1 MKAPDPHDLAS
12 DAAAQINDLFDAVD
26 VAKAINS
33 EEFRQLLDRIPIPI
47 IISKFVRGDH
57 RICYAN
63 EAFEVIIGM
72 KLPEFAGRG
81 WSILVSFVDE
91 KDQNSDL
98 AKSMLSDGDDFR
110 GTFRRSQPTPLVVE
124 AFCGV
129 IEREDGTED
138 YRIAALIDVTSRLA
152 EREEFERRTRE
163 QDVLLRELQHRVKN
177 NLQLIVALIRLE
189 ARAERRGE
197 KVNLA
202 SLAGRIDSLSIMY
215 QALSP
220 DGRQSEIELG
230 HYLSQIASSLM
241 NAYGAEGIRLDVK
254 VDHTPASINVALPIG
269 LIVNEL
275 MTNAFKYAFADR
287 PGGTITL
294 HCLRHDDDPEQ
305 YCVMVGD
312 DGVGLPEGGRW
323 PVPGKIGALIVQA
336 LHENTTA
343 DMVVETERDHGVR
356 VTLRFGHKLPV
367 GDGHRSG

>member
-1 MKAPDPHDLAS
+1 M
-12 DAAAQINDLFDAVD
+12 
-26 VAKAINS
+26 
-33 EEFRQLLDRIPIPI
+33 
-47 IISKFVRGDH
+47 
-57 RICYAN
+57 
-63 EAFEVIIGM
+63 
-72 KLPEFAGRG
+72 
-81 WSILVSFVDE
+81 
-91 KDQNSDL
+91 
-98 AKSMLSDGDDFR
+98 
-110 GTFRRSQPTPLVVE
+110 
-124 AFCGV
+124 
-129 IEREDGTED
+129 IEQEDGSED

-152 EREEFERRTRE
+152 EREEFDRRTKE
-163 QDVLLRELQHRVKN
+163 QDMLLRELQHRVKN

-220 DGRQSEIELG
+220 DGRQSEVELG

-241 NAYGAEGIRLDVK
+241 NAYAVEGIRLDIK
-254 VDHTPASINVALPIG
+254 VDHTPASINVALPLG

-294 HCLRHDDDPEQ
+294 QCLREDDTDR
-305 YCVMVGD
+305 YCVVVAD
-312 DGVGLPEGGRW
+312 DGAGLPEGGRW

-336 LHENTTA
+336 LHENTLA
-343 DMVVETERDHGVR
+343 DIVVETNRDRGVR

-367 GDGHRSG
+367 GDRHRAT